1 MLLPLPASCDTALG
15 ALLWPAFSRGAAVRE
30 GERAGGGRR
39 RARVQ
44 ALGRKWGIPVITLS
58 RWRQWW
64 RETFAQTRAWRWKRG
79 GVNA

>member
-1 MLLPLPASCDTALG
+1 MAPLFVRVSAL
-15 ALLWPAFSRGAAVRE
+15 V
-30 GERAGGGRR
+30 AGGG
-39 RARVQ
+39 ARVQ